1 MPPFPNEVRSI
12 LNRVMGSS
20 PADLRLVA
28 QRLHDHAVEER
39 MPADEVKAQLA
50 ELGYR
55 NISDFC
61 ADLEMPTHVA
71 ERWERFGVSAEMKQV
86 FGMLINQRK
95 RFAEAVAEFESIT
108 HLGLPD
114 FLRSRGVL

>member
-28 QRLHDHAVEER
+28 QRLHDHALEER
-39 MPADEVKAQLA
+39 MPVDEVRSQLAQL
-50 ELGYR
+50 GYT
-55 NISDFC
+55 NIADFC
-61 ADLEMPTHVA
+61 RDLELPAHVA

-86 FGMLINQRK
+86 FRMLINQRRK
-95 RFAEAVAEFESIT
+95 FAEAAAEFEAIT
-108 HLGLPD
+108 HVGLLD

>member
-1 MPPFPNEVRSI
+1 MPSFPNEVRSI
-12 LNRVMGSS
+12 LNRVMESS

-39 MPADEVKAQLA
+39 LPVDEVKSHLAQL
-50 ELGYR
+50 GYA

-61 ADLEMPTHVA
+61 RDLELPPHVA
-71 ERWERFGVSAEMKQV
+71 ERWERFGVSSEMKQV

-95 RFAEAVAEFESIT
+95 KFAAAAAEFEAIT
-108 HLGLPD
+108 HVGLMD

>member
-1 MPPFPNEVRSI
+1 MPSFPNEVRSI

-39 MPADEVKAQLA
+39 MPADEVKLHLAQL
-50 ELGYR
+50 GYS

-61 ADLEMPTHVA
+61 RDLDLPAHVA

-86 FGMLINQRK
+86 FGMLISQRK
-95 RFAEAVAEFESIT
+95 KFADAAAEFEAIT
-108 HLGLPD
+108 HVGLTD